1 MPLVSIVM
9 PVYNSSAYLR
19 ETLDSII
26 NQSYKDLEI
35 ICIDDGSTDDSL
47 EILERYKEKDN
58 RFFILK
64 QQNQYAGAARNA
76 GLNKATGE
84 YIMFL
89 DSDDIFERNMIS
101 YLVDKAGKYKPDI
114 IVFGYWRFTES
125 INRRLPV
132 RNHYQNGR
140 ICSADDI
147 KDSIFQQCRTMPW
160 DKFLRLD
167 FVRETGLKY
176 KQTRVNNDI
185 FFNQMI
191 VSEAAKM
198 LFCTKRLVNYR
209 INNNQSLQGNLNK
222 NPTEFIS
229 AFSDVK
235 EKLIKRGTYE
245 KYKHSFN
252 TRIAEDIIVH
262 LQKIKS
268 YDEFKMIIERLSM
281 SGLVE
286 HVDEFD
292 TNQYAETFSSI
303 MECNVNESLA
313 SVFEKS
319 MENMV
324 SKNSAAYQIGKKIL
338 QRLHLSY

>member
-1 MPLVSIVM
+1 MKVSIVM
-9 PVYNSSAYLR
+9 PVYNASICLK

-26 NQSYKDLEI
+26 NQSYRDLEI
-35 ICIDDGSTDDSL
+35 ICVDDGSTDDSL
-47 EILERYKEKDN
+47 EILEQYEEKDK
-58 RFFILK
+58 RFRILK
-64 QQNQYAGAARNA
+64 QRNQYAGAARNA
-76 GLNKATGE
+76 GLSEATGE

-101 YLVDKAGKYKPDI
+101 YLVRKAEKHKPDI

-198 LFCTKRLVNYR
+198 LFCTKRLINYR
-209 INNNQSLQGNLNK
+209 INNKQSLQGSLNK

-229 AFSDVK
+229 AFLDVK
-235 EKLIKRGTYE
+235 EELNKRGTYR
-245 KYKHSFN
+245 KFKHSYN
-252 TRIAEDIIVH
+252 TRIADDIIVH
-262 LQKIKS
+262 LQRIKS
-268 YDEFKMIIERLSM
+268 YEEFKLIIERLYK

-286 HVDEFD
+286 HVEEFD
-292 TNQYAETFSSI
+292 TNQYAETFNMI
-303 MECNVNESLA
+303 MECDVNESLA

-324 SKNSAAYQIGKKIL
+324 SRSSTAYQIGKKIL
-338 QRLHLSY
+338 QRLHISY